1 MQEFFVGDTHEAYE
15 SYKFHSRKQD
25 VDESIEAYIA
35 ALRQLAKTCNY
46 GEIEERLI
54 RDQVVIGVKEDVLRE
69 KLLETKDLTLD
80 KCLKIGRA
88 FESSKTQLH
97 NASWS
102 Y

>member
-54 RDQVVIGVKEDVLRE
+54 K
-69 KLLETKDLTLD
+69 
-80 KCLKIGRA
+80 
-88 FESSKTQLH
+88 
-97 NASWS
+97 
-102 Y
+102 